1 MVLKMKNINFWG
13 VHWKSQ
19 LLGGGRNIE
28 GGDCLKRR
36 VGLFADLRG
45 GLRKKIGVMF
55 LREGRDPNAHYVNGR
70 RFLSRCVILVFVKIL
85 QNIWILQVI
94 SLSNLVFSLD

>member
-36 VGLFADLRG
+36 VGLFADLGGGGGAGGGGGGGGGGGASQENRG
-45 GLRKKIGVMF
+45 
-55 LREGRDPNAHYVNGR
+55 D
-70 RFLSRCVILVFVKIL
+70 VFERG
-85 QNIWILQVI
+85 
-94 SLSNLVFSLD
+94 

>member
-1 MVLKMKNINFWG
+1 MG
-13 VHWKSQ
+13 GSQ
-19 LLGGGRNIE
+19 KKPTFRGGRNIE

-36 VGLFADLRG
+36 VGLFADLRGGGGGRGG

-55 LREGRDPNAHYVNGR
+55 LREGRDPNAHYVNGL

-85 QNIWILQVI
+85 QNI
-94 SLSNLVFSLD
+94 

>member
-1 MVLKMKNINFWG
+1 MGGSLKKPTFRG
-13 VHWKSQ
+13 C
-19 LLGGGRNIE
+19 RNIE

-45 GLRKKIGVMF
+45 GGGGGGGGLRKKIGVMF
-55 LREGRDPNAHYVNGR
+55 LREGRDPNANYVNGL

-85 QNIWILQVI
+85 QNI
-94 SLSNLVFSLD
+94 